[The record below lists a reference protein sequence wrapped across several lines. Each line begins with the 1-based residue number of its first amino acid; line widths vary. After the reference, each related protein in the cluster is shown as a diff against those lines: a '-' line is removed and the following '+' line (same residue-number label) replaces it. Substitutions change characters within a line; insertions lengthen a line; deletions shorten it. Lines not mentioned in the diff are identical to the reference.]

1 MSFSSEE
8 HIEEILWNAHQ
19 EGIVENLRKEVDDYI
34 KNKWMNQSIYLIL
47 LFSMVLQIIFLFL
60 FLLDI

>member
-19 EGIVENLRKEVDDYI
+19 KGIVENLRKEVDDYI
-34 KNKWMNQSIYLIL
+34 KNNPRES
-47 LFSMVLQIIFLFL
+47 
-60 FLLDI
+60 LLDAYIYVYNKLTQNVNISEK

>member
-34 KNKWMNQSIYLIL
+34 KNNPRES
-47 LFSMVLQIIFLFL
+47 
-60 FLLDI
+60 LLDAYIYVYNKLAQNVNISEK

>member
-34 KNKWMNQSIYLIL
+34 KNNPRES
-47 LFSMVLQIIFLFL
+47 
-60 FLLDI
+60 LLDAYIYAYNKLTQNVNISEK